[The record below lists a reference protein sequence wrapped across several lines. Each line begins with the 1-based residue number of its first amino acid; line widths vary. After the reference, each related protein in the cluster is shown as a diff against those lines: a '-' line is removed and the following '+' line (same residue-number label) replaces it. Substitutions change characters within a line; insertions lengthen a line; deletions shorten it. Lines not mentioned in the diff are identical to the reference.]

1 MSRFYQA
8 LREASRSGA
17 LGQGDIPT
25 AEDLAPKA
33 PGKQV
38 PPPASGRQDPLEG
51 NAVGR
56 GFANGLAGGGMDLP
70 GLEPQTLSRE
80 KEAAQPAALP
90 QPVPFRIISKGRLDH
105 DARVLPNAVDQAVVE
120 RYRRLRTKLMQQQ
133 ATKPFRSLMVTSANP
148 QEGKT
153 ITVLNLGLSFAML
166 PDFRVLVV
174 DGDIRRGSLGK
185 WLGADEHPGLSNLID
200 GSASLEEV
208 VLKAD
213 DLPVHFMARGNSPVS
228 AAELLH
234 SPELSSRIQ
243 AVSQY
248 FSLVLIDS
256 PPVNLVTDAQLL
268 AKGCDAVLLV
278 VRAFVTTRKSLEK
291 TVQDLQSFRV
301 LGTVLNC
308 GTRAQ
313 MDPRYRGYY

>member
-8 LREASRSGA
+8 LREASRGA
-17 LGQGDIPT
+17 LAQGEIPVE
-25 AEDLAPKA
+25 EDLAPKA
-33 PGKQV
+33 TGKHG
-38 PPPASGRQDPLEG
+38 PPAASRRQDPLEG
-51 NAVGR
+51 SAVGR
-56 GFANGLAGGGMDLP
+56 GFVDGLAGGGMDLP

-80 KEAAQPAALP
+80 KEAAQPGALP
-90 QPVPFRIISKGRLDH
+90 QPVLFRVTSKGKLDH
-105 DARVLPNAVDQAVVE
+105 DARALPNGVDQAVVE

-133 ATKPFRSLMVTSANP
+133 ETKPFRSLMVTSANP

-153 ITVLNLGLSFAML
+153 VTVLNLGLSFAML
-166 PDFRVLVV
+166 PDFKVLVV

-185 WLGADEHPGLSNLID
+185 WLGVDESRGLSNLID
-200 GSASLEEV
+200 GSANLEEV

-234 SPELSSRIQ
+234 SLELSSCIQ
-243 AVSQY
+243 RMSEY
-248 FSLVLIDS
+248 FSMVLIDS

-278 VRAFVTTRKSLEK
+278 VRAFVTTRKSLER

-313 MDPRYRGYY
+313 KDRRYRGHY

>member
-8 LREASRSGA
+8 LREASRSGT
-17 LGQGDIPT
+17 LGQSEIPV
-25 AEDLAPKA
+25 AEDLA

-38 PPPASGRQDPLEG
+38 PPAANGRQDPLEG
-51 NAVGR
+51 NAVGA
-56 GFANGLAGGGMDLP
+56 GFVDDRVDGGMEQP
-70 GLEPQTLSRE
+70 APKPQPLSRE
-80 KEAAQPAALP
+80 VAAETAAFTQRSL
-90 QPVPFRIISKGRLDH
+90 FRIIPKAKLDH
-105 DARVLPNAVDQAVVE
+105 HARVLPNAVDQAVVE
-120 RYRRLRTKLMQQQ
+120 RYRRLRTKLMQEQ
-133 ATKPFRSLMVTSANP
+133 ATKPFRSLMVTSASP

-153 ITVLNLGLSFAML
+153 VTVLNLGLSFAML
-166 PDFRVLVV
+166 PDFKVLVV

-185 WLGADEHPGLSNLID
+185 WLGADEHRGLSNLID
-200 GSASLEEV
+200 GSANLEEV

-234 SPELSSRIQ
+234 SPELTNCFLRMTE
-243 AVSQY
+243 Y

-278 VRAFVTTRKSLEK
+278 VRAFVTTRKSLER

-313 MDPRYRGYY
+313 LDGRYRGYY

>member
-8 LREASRSGA
+8 LREASRSGMM
-17 LGQGDIPT
+17 GQSETPAG
-25 AEDLAPKA
+25 EDLAPQT

-38 PPPASGRQDPLEG
+38 PPAANGRQYPLEDALDG
-51 NAVGR
+51 
-56 GFANGLAGGGMDLP
+56 GFLNGLGGGMEAAAP
-70 GLEPQTLSRE
+70 PPHMFSRE
-80 KEAAQPAALP
+80 PAAGEPAASPLRGL
-90 QPVPFRIISKGRLDH
+90 FRLFPKAKLDH
-105 DARVLPNAVDQAVVE
+105 HARALPNTVDQAVVE

-133 ATKPFRSLMVTSANP
+133 ATKPFRSLMVTSASP

-153 ITVLNLGLSFAML
+153 VTVLNLGFSFAML
-166 PDFRVLVV
+166 PDFKVLVV

-185 WLGADEHPGLSNLID
+185 WLGADDQRGLSNLID
-200 GSASLEEV
+200 GSASLEDV

-213 DLPVHFMARGNSPVS
+213 DLPVHFMARGNSQVP

-234 SPELSSRIQ
+234 SPELTSRIQ
-243 AVSQY
+243 AMSQY

-278 VRAFVTTRKSLEK
+278 VRAFVTTRKSLER

-301 LGTVLNC
+301 LGTILNC

-313 MDPRYRGYY
+313 LDGRYRGYY